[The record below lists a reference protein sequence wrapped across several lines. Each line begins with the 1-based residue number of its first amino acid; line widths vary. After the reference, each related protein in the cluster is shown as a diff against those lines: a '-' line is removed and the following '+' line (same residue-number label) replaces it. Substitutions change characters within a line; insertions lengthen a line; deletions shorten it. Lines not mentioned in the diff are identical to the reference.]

1 MKIGKHS
8 SSIYAAV
15 AAVNPKGSKIG
26 SRGLSPE
33 PGEGRHPRFFAKCQS
48 TPEGVPEPSLQKIPR
63 SGIPPGCG
71 SASETGGIIS
81 SRMRGTPFNP
91 RLPLFEPF
99 GFTRF
104 GLRFAALLFF
114 LTAAAGLADPV
125 PALQLDKPMSF
136 KHDVMPVLTK
146 AGCNTGACHGAAR
159 GRDGFH
165 LSLFGYDPDGDYDRI
180 TREMGARRVNL
191 AMPEES
197 LLLLKATGSVA
208 HTGGKRFDKTS
219 DFYKAVFQ
227 WLNAGAPHDPPDVP
241 KVTAV
246 EIAPTEM
253 VFEGQN
259 VSRQLQVTARY
270 SDGTVRDVT
279 PLAVFLTNNETTAK
293 VSPAGAVTSGERGE
307 AFVMARFDTT
317 TVGAQVIVVPK
328 DLAFT
333 FPQVD
338 ERNYVDTLIDDK
350 LKKLR
355 IAPSGICTD
364 EEFIRRVSI
373 DITGVLPTV
382 EEHDH
387 FLADTDPAKRAKLVD
402 ALLDRPE
409 FADIWVMKWAE
420 LLQIRS
426 GGDVSYKSA
435 LVYFNWL
442 RDQIL
447 QNVPVNEL
455 VRQLVSSTGGTF
467 ENPAAGFYQFE
478 ADPLKLAEDT
488 AQAFLGVQIKCA
500 QCHNHPFDRWTMNDY
515 RGFVA
520 FFTQIQRKKG
530 EDPRETVVFDRHEG
544 DSVNPITNKVI
555 LPKFLGG
562 AQPEP
567 GKTDRRQLLA
577 DWMADPGNPWFAK
590 HFANLVWAQFFG
602 RGIIE
607 PVDDVRVSNPAANPE
622 LLDALA
628 AHLVD
633 YKYDFRHLIRDI
645 CLSRTYQLSSQPNAT
660 NEQDVRNFSHSGIRR
675 LRAEVL
681 LDCISQATG
690 TKDKFRGLPLGAHAV
705 QIADGATTD
714 YFLRTFGRATRETPC
729 SCEVSMNPNL
739 SQALHLINGT
749 TVQGKILNGGVV
761 RKMVAAKADDKTI
774 LTNLY
779 LRTLGRAPADDEL
792 KTLTPLLADAATRE
806 KTLEDIFWALLNS
819 KEFMF
824 NH

>member
-1 MKIGKHS
+1 MTAGTHRPHRTYRS
-8 SSIYAAV
+8 WLPAV
-15 AAVNPKGSKIG
+15 LWLLLIVA
-26 SRGLSPE
+26 R
-33 PGEGRHPRFFAKCQS
+33 
-48 TPEGVPEPSLQKIPR
+48 
-63 SGIPPGCG
+63 
-71 SASETGGIIS
+71 AS
-81 SRMRGTPFNP
+81 
-91 RLPLFEPF
+91 
-99 GFTRF
+99 
-104 GLRFAALLFF
+104 
-114 LTAAAGLADPV
+114 ADPV
-125 PALQLDKPMSF
+125 PALQLDHPMSF
-136 KHDVMPVLTK
+136 KHDVLPVLTK
-146 AGCNTGACHGAAR
+146 AGCNTGACHGAAI

-165 LSLFGYDPDGDYDRI
+165 LSLFGYDPDGDYNRI
-180 TREMGARRVNL
+180 TREMGARRINL

-197 LLLLKATGSVA
+197 LILLKATGSVP
-208 HTGGKRFDKTS
+208 HTGGKRFDTSS
-219 DFYKAVFQ
+219 DFYKAVLQ
-227 WLNAGAPHDPPDVP
+227 WLDAGAPHDPANVP
-241 KVTAV
+241 KVTSV
-246 EIAPTEM
+246 EIQPTEM
-253 VFEGQN
+253 VLEGEN
-259 VSRQLQVTARY
+259 VSRQLQVLARY
-270 SDGTVRDVT
+270 SDGSVRDVT
-279 PLAVFLTNNETTAK
+279 PLAVFLTNNEGSAK
-293 VSPAGAVTSGERGE
+293 VSPAGVVTSGERGE

-317 TVGAQVIVVPK
+317 TVGSQVIVVPK

-333 FPQVD
+333 FPQVE

-355 IAPSGICTD
+355 VAPSGLCTD
-364 EEFIRRVSI
+364 EEFLRRVSL
-373 DITGVLPTV
+373 DITGTLPSV
-382 EEHDH
+382 DAHNR
-387 FLADTDPAKRAKLVD
+387 FLADPDPAKRAKLID
-402 ALLDRPE
+402 ALLARPE

-426 GGDVSYKSA
+426 STDVSYKSA
-435 LVYFNWL
+435 LVYYNWL

-478 ADPLKLAEDT
+478 PDPLKLAEDT

-520 FFTQIQRKKG
+520 FFTQIARKKG
-530 EDPRETVVFDRHEG
+530 EDPRETIVYDRHEG
-544 DSVNPITNKVI
+544 DSRNPITNQVV

-562 AQPEP
+562 AQPDAS
-567 GKTDRRQLLA
+567 TVDRRKLLA
-577 DWMADPGNPWFAK
+577 DWMADPNNPWFAS
-590 HFANLVWAQFFG
+590 HFANIVWAQFFG

-628 AHLVD
+628 KHLVD
-633 YKYDFRHLIRDI
+633 YKYDFRKLIRDI

-681 LDCISQATG
+681 LDCISLATG
-690 TKDKFRGLPLGAHAV
+690 TRDKFRGLPLGGHAV
-705 QIADGATTD
+705 QIADGTTSD

-729 SCEVSMNPNL
+729 SCEVSMEPNL
-739 SQALHLINGT
+739 SQALHLINGD
-749 TVQGKILNGGVV
+749 TVQTKIVNGAVV
-761 RKMVAAKADDKTI
+761 KKMIDAKQDDKTI
-774 LTNLY
+774 LSTLY
-779 LRTLGRAPADDEL
+779 LRTLGRAPTDDEL
-792 KTLTPLLADAATRE
+792 KTLTPLLADAATRQ

>member
-1 MKIGKHS
+1 MKP
-8 SSIYAAV
+8 
-15 AAVNPKGSKIG
+15 NPF
-26 SRGLSPE
+26 RRRL
-33 PGEGRHPRFFAKCQS
+33 
-48 TPEGVPEPSLQKIPR
+48 
-63 SGIPPGCG
+63 
-71 SASETGGIIS
+71 SASL
-81 SRMRGTPFNP
+81 
-91 RLPLFEPF
+91 RLCVKTRLAASGARFLLFL
-99 GFTRF
+99 GS
-104 GLRFAALLFF
+104 LLASALLFVLAPSSTAPAALV
-114 LTAAAGLADPV
+114 LTTPFPDPSAAPAPATPAKSGPLSHPV
-125 PALQLDKPMSF
+125 PALQLDHPMSF
-136 KHDVMPVLTK
+136 KHDVLPVLTK
-146 AGCNTGACHGAAR
+146 AGCNTGACHGAAI

-165 LSLFGYDPDGDYDRI
+165 LSLFGYDPDGDYNRI

-197 LLLLKATGSVA
+197 LLLLKATGAVP
-208 HTGGKRFDKTS
+208 HTGGKRFDPSS

-227 WLNAGAPHDPPDVP
+227 WLNAGAPHDPVNVP
-241 KVTAV
+241 RVTSV
-246 EIAPTEM
+246 QIAPTEM
-253 VFEGQN
+253 VIEGQN
-259 VSRQLQVTARY
+259 ITRPLQVIARY

-279 PLAVFLTNNETTAK
+279 SLAVFMTNNEPTAK
-293 VSPAGAVTSGERGE
+293 VSPAGVITSGERGE

-317 TVGAQVIVVPK
+317 TVGCQVIVVPK

-333 FPQVD
+333 FPQVE

-364 EEFIRRVSI
+364 EEFLRRVSI
-373 DITGVLPTV
+373 DITGKLPTV
-382 EEHDH
+382 PDHDQ
-387 FLADTDPAKRAKLVD
+387 FLADPDPQKRVKLVD
-402 ALLDRPE
+402 KLLQQPE

-426 GGDVSYKSA
+426 GGDISYKSSV
-435 LVYFNWL
+435 VYYNWL

-455 VRQLVSSTGGTF
+455 VRELVGSTGGTF

-520 FFTQIQRKKG
+520 FFTQISRKKG
-530 EDPRETVVFDRHEG
+530 EDPRETIVSDSHNGE
-544 DSVNPITNKVI
+544 SVNPITNKVI
-555 LPKFLGG
+555 PPKFLGG
-562 AQPEP
+562 AQPLP
-567 GKTDRRQLLA
+567 GPEDRRQELA
-577 DWMADPGNPWFAK
+577 DWMADPANPWFAK
-590 HFANLVWAQFFG
+590 HFANIVWAQFFG

-628 AHLVD
+628 RHLVD
-633 YKYDFRHLIRDI
+633 YKYDFRKLIRDI
-645 CLSRTYQLSSQPNAT
+645 CLSRTYQLSSQPNDT
-660 NEQDVRNFSHSGIRR
+660 NEADIRNFSHSGIRR

-681 LDCISQATG
+681 LDCISEATG
-690 TKDKFRGLPLGAHAV
+690 TRDKFRGLPLGAHAV
-705 QIADGATTD
+705 QIADGTTTD

-729 SCEVSMNPNL
+729 SCEVSIEPNL

-749 TVQGKILNGGVV
+749 TVQGKIVGGAVV
-761 RKMVAAKADDKTI
+761 AKMIGAKQDDQTI

-779 LRTLGRAPADDEL
+779 LRTLSRPPTQDEL
-792 KTLTPLLADAATRE
+792 KTLTPLLADAGTRQ